1 MCFRRVPASMRRR
14 RLNNCHQFDK
24 AKRREVPRQ
33 DLLATLR
40 EVLLTPLGQV
50 RSGNR
55 APLKAELETRGRLD
69 RKG

>member
-1 MCFRRVPASMRRR
+1 MRRR
-14 RLNNCHQFDK
+14 RLNNRHQFDK
-24 AKRREVPRQ
+24 SERREVSRQ
-33 DLLATLR
+33 DLLAALH

-55 APLKAELETRGRLD
+55 TPLKAELETRGRLD